1 MRLRTTRP
9 LKMSWIL
16 RGLRYQSPELRG
28 ALFYFFV
35 FAITGAYEPFLT
47 VYLAEMGLDGKE
59 IGVLSAFFPLMSLVA
74 APIFSRLADQR
85 GVHRAVLVICLAGQ
99 AIGLGILQIPKTFLG
114 MLPLILVYAIFR
126 SPIQPIS
133 DSLIVR
139 MAIRHNLSY
148 GKIRQWGSV
157 SFATVSLIS
166 GIVWKL
172 MGYEW
177 MFFAASVLS
186 LLVIIPSLWLE
197 PHDQEEQRK
206 KSVGRGSMLSTMKN
220 PLLLVLVLATFLV
233 GAALGIGR
241 TFESV
246 YINYLGG
253 NRQLIGAFYAISAY
267 SEIPAMVFARWIL
280 RRLNGKKILILAYTF
295 ILLAYIGYSLAQEPE
310 WMLLLVVLKG
320 VGFGLFFV
328 TTVGLIDEIAPG
340 HWKATAQSVVVA
352 AGWGLGPLLAT
363 LVGGV
368 VFDVWGPASV
378 FLVNAGLVAVAI
390 ILFLAT
396 RFPQKE
402 TQPEIS
408 IQ

>member
-1 MRLRTTRP
+1 
-9 LKMSWIL
+9 
-16 RGLRYQSPELRG
+16 
-28 ALFYFFV
+28 
-35 FAITGAYEPFLT
+35 
-47 VYLAEMGLDGKE
+47 
-59 IGVLSAFFPLMSLVA
+59 
-74 APIFSRLADQR
+74 
-85 GVHRAVLVICLAGQ
+85 
-99 AIGLGILQIPKTFLG
+99 
-114 MLPLILVYAIFR
+114 
-126 SPIQPIS
+126 
-133 DSLIVR
+133 
-139 MAIRHNLSY
+139 
-148 GKIRQWGSV
+148 
-157 SFATVSLIS
+157 
-166 GIVWKL
+166 
-172 MGYEW
+172 
-177 MFFAASVLS
+177 
-186 LLVIIPSLWLE
+186 
-197 PHDQEEQRK
+197 
-206 KSVGRGSMLSTMKN
+206 
-220 PLLLVLVLATFLV
+220 
-233 GAALGIGR
+233 LGIGR

-328 TTVGLIDEIAPG
+328 TTVGLIDEIAPD

-378 FLVNAGLVAVAI
+378 FLVSAGLVAVAI